1 MKYAYPAIFTPA
13 AEGGY
18 DVKVPDLPGCRTC
31 GDDLADAIFMAED
44 AISMWLWAAENKNE
58 VIPAATVLQSVEAPR
73 FINYVYADTDAYRK
87 KNDAR
92 AVLAEH
98 HGGGGRRQLL
108 PNPPG
113 SPKSPPG
120 RPIVPLRE
128 PPHPGGSRLR
138 PATSAQCICEH
149 RRRNLFR

>member
-44 AISMWLWAAENKNE
+44 AISMWLWTAENKNE

-92 AVLAEH
+92 AVKKTLSIPSWLNTMAEEA
-98 HGGGGRRQLL
+98 GVNFSQILQEAL
-108 PNPPG
+108 
-113 SPKSPPG
+113 KA
-120 RPIVPLRE
+120 
-128 PPHPGGSRLR
+128 RLGV
-138 PATSAQCICEH
+138 Q
-149 RRRNLFR
+149 

>member
-18 DVKVPDLPGCRTC
+18 DVKVSDLPGCRTC

-92 AVLAEH
+92 AVKKTLSIPSWLNTMAEEA
-98 HGGGGRRQLL
+98 GVNFSQILQEAL
-108 PNPPG
+108 
-113 SPKSPPG
+113 KA
-120 RPIVPLRE
+120 
-128 PPHPGGSRLR
+128 RLGV
-138 PATSAQCICEH
+138 Q
-149 RRRNLFR
+149 

>member
-1 MKYAYPAIFTPA
+1 MKYAYSAIFTPA

-92 AVLAEH
+92 AVKKTLSIPSWLNTMAEEA
-98 HGGGGRRQLL
+98 GVNFSQILQEAL
-108 PNPPG
+108 
-113 SPKSPPG
+113 KA
-120 RPIVPLRE
+120 
-128 PPHPGGSRLR
+128 RLGV
-138 PATSAQCICEH
+138 Q
-149 RRRNLFR
+149 

>member
-44 AISMWLWAAENKNE
+44 AISMWLWAAEHKNE
-58 VIPAATVLQSVEAPR
+58 VLPAASVLPSVVAPR

-92 AVLAEH
+92 AVKKTLSIPSWLNTMAEEA
-98 HGGGGRRQLL
+98 GVNFSQILQEAL
-108 PNPPG
+108 
-113 SPKSPPG
+113 KA
-120 RPIVPLRE
+120 
-128 PPHPGGSRLR
+128 RLGV
-138 PATSAQCICEH
+138 Q
-149 RRRNLFR
+149 